1 MTGFGRR
8 YEKNDLATLF
18 NDLATQFNE
27 LAKYFMARS
36 FFMVARSFL
45 NVASSFL
52 QHVLATEIDGN
63 IILIGGIFIK
73 NELCCGKDIIIGDVL
88 MTSPYPTLS
97 NTCLA

>member
-8 YEKNDLATLF
+8 YEINDLATLF

-27 LAKYFMARS
+27 LAKYFMAKS
-36 FFMVARSFL
+36 FFKVARSFPD
-45 NVASSFL
+45 VASSFL
-52 QHVLATEIDGN
+52 QHVLATEIDGV

-73 NELCCGKDIIIGDVL
+73 NCGKDIIIGDVL
-88 MTSPYPTLS
+88 MKSPYPTLS